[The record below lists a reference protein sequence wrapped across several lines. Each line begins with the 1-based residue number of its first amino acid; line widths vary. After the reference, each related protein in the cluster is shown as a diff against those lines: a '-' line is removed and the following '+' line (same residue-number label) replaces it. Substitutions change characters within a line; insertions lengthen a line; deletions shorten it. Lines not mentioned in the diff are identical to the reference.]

1 MIFTHTW
8 GCNFQSSVARM
19 ICDIVRDEVGI
30 PVMDTG
36 NDSGNVSGLGNEQSK
51 TRVGA
56 FIEMIAG

>member
-1 MIFTHTW
+1 
-8 GCNFQSSVARM
+8 M

-36 NDSGNVSGLGNEQSK
+36 NNSGNSSGMGEEQSK
-51 TRVGA
+51 TRVAA